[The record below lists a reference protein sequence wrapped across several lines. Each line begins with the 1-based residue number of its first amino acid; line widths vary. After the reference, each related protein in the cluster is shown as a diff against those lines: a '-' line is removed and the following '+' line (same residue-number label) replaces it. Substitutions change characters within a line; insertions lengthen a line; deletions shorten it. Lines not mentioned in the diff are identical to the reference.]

1 MDMTNRF
8 GWQWEYDGDEVG
20 QITDNGEYMDTDE
33 IIDKLNKLYNENI
46 ELKKLLEANEENKLY
61 IKEEDLPKL
70 KEELDLLRKENKN
83 LFKLGELQKE
93 VDEIKKDYLLS
104 VFQEHAQKYN
114 YESNEHKIIREIAEV
129 LGLSILLI
137 GDKNNR
143 I

>member
-1 MDMTNRF
+1 MEWYTIVSSIVTIILGG
-8 GWQWEYDGDEVG
+8 GWFVYYRANKMKAYGEAWESQQRVYQNTIAD
-20 QITDNGEYMDTDE
+20 
-33 IIDKLNKLYNENI
+33 
-46 ELKKLLEANEENKLY
+46 LEKSCEFIRN
-61 IKEEDLPKL
+61 DR
-70 KEELDLLRKENKN
+70 DLLRKENKN

-114 YESNEHKIIREIAEV
+114 YESNEHKIIREIAEE